1 MSLLAKQC
9 SYFGI
14 GTRNYVIYVNVDSKI
29 NFSVIL
35 EMTHTYPFI
44 NFFIQAIL
52 LVSCYF
58 ETPKYCDNTDQ
69 VSYYGWNQIETSF
82 GSSGK

>member
-1 MSLLAKQC
+1 
-9 SYFGI
+9 
-14 GTRNYVIYVNVDSKI
+14 
-29 NFSVIL
+29 
-35 EMTHTYPFI
+35 MTHTYPFI